1 MSFRNYTS
9 RIIRAKAAEKLGIE
23 IEGLETPEM
32 KESLNNVIEDY
43 LESISKEKPN
53 VVHEQSNAEE
63 DYSETDSV
71 IPDELD
77 EDEEPVNSV
86 PVKRDKKESKEKKQ
100 KVTVTK
106 TEKPAKRT
114 KKAVK
119 AENTLDKLK
128 SYVFKCGVRKI
139 WKRELDGL
147 DETASIAKVRGILEE
162 LGMEGRPSLEKC
174 KKIKDQREFAEEM
187 KIIDESKILRT
198 RLRGQ
203 RIMVPEENIRHEER
217 RIVPRLN
224 LSAFGDSESE

>member
-1 MSFRNYTS
+1 M
-9 RIIRAKAAEKLGIE
+9 IRTKAAEKLDLE
-23 IEGLETPEM
+23 IEELETPEM
-32 KESLNNVIEDY
+32 KESLNNVIEEH
-43 LESISKEKPN
+43 LESISKENSN
-53 VVHEQSNAEE
+53 VFHDQSNAVE
-63 DYSETDSV
+63 DYSELDFI

-77 EDEEPVNSV
+77 ENEEPVNSV
-86 PVKRDKKESKEKKQ
+86 PVKREKKEPKEKKQ
-100 KVTVTK
+100 KVTVAK

-119 AENTLDKLK
+119 AENTLGKLK
-128 SYVFKCGVRKI
+128 SYVFKCGIRKI
-139 WKRELDGL
+139 WKKELDGL

-162 LGMEGRPSLEKC
+162 LGMDGRPSLEKC

-187 KIIDESKILRT
+187 KIIDESKILQT

-203 RIMVPEENIRHEER
+203 RNLVPEENTRHEER